1 MRHRVQKKNFG
12 RRDGAKKALI
22 RGLVDSL
29 VKEERIKTTLTKA
42 KEVRRHVE
50 KAITKGKAQTV
61 HARRIV
67 LSKYP
72 NKNTTNK
79 IVDDL
84 AVRFKERPGGYT
96 RIRKLGMRPGDKAE
110 VAYIEFVDY
119 KPPVKDDAWVKQNE
133 EKAAKDAEISKTR
146 YEKLRKRK
154 RKIQSKSRAF
164 NFARAK
170 NR

>member
-42 KEVRRHVE
+42 KELRRHVE
-50 KAITKGKAQTV
+50 KAITKGKAQSV

-67 LSKYP
+67 LAKFP

-84 AVRFKERPGGYT
+84 SVRFKERPGGYT
-96 RIRKLGMRPGDKAE
+96 RIRKLGLRPGDKAE

-119 KPPVKDDAWVKQNE
+119 KPPVKDEAWVAANE
-133 EKAAKDAEISKTR
+133 EKMRDEKNLGKKR
-146 YEKLRKRK
+146 LEKLRKSK
-154 RKIQSKSRAF
+154 RKMQAKSRSY

-170 NR
+170 R

>member
-12 RRDGAKKALI
+12 RKDGAKKALI

-29 VKEERIKTTLTKA
+29 VEEERIKTTLTKA
-42 KEVRRHVE
+42 KELRRHVE
-50 KAITKGKAQTV
+50 KAITKGKVQTV
-61 HARRIV
+61 HARRMV
-67 LSKYP
+67 LSKFP
-72 NKNTTNK
+72 NKSTTNK

-96 RIRKLGMRPGDKAE
+96 RIRKLGIRSGDKAE

-119 KPPVKDDAWVKQNE
+119 KPPVKNEVWVKDNE
-133 EKAAKDAEISKTR
+133 ERTAKEDELSKAR

-154 RKIQSKSRAF
+154 RKIQSKSRAY

-170 NR
+170 R

>member
-1 MRHRVQKKNFG
+1 MRHRVLKKNFG

-29 VKEERIKTTLTKA
+29 VKEERIKTTLVKA
-42 KEVRRHVE
+42 KELRRHVE

-61 HARRIV
+61 HARRVV
-67 LSKYP
+67 LAKYP
-72 NKNTTNK
+72 NKSTTNK

-96 RIRKLGMRPGDKAE
+96 RIRKLGMRPGDKSE

-119 KPPVKDDAWVKQNE
+119 KPPVKDEAWVKQNE
-133 EKAAKDAEISKTR
+133 EKIAKDNEISKKR
-146 YEKLRKRK
+146 YERLRKNK

-170 NR
+170 R

>member
-42 KEVRRHVE
+42 KELRRHVE
-50 KAITKGKAQTV
+50 KAITKGKAQSV

-67 LSKYP
+67 LAKFP

-84 AVRFKERPGGYT
+84 SVRFKERPGGYT
-96 RIRKLGMRPGDKAE
+96 RIRKLGLRPGDKAE

-119 KPPVKDDAWVKQNE
+119 KPPVKDEAWVTANE
-133 EKAAKDAEISKTR
+133 EKMRDEKNLAKKR
-146 YEKLRKRK
+146 LEKLRKSK
-154 RKIQSKSRAF
+154 RKMQAKSRAY

-170 NR
+170 R

>member
-1 MRHRVQKKNFG
+1 MRHRVLKKNFG
-12 RRDGAKKALI
+12 RKDGAKKALI

-42 KEVRRHVE
+42 KELRRHVE

-61 HARRIV
+61 HARRVV
-67 LSKYP
+67 LSNYP
-72 NKNTTNK
+72 NKSTTNK

-96 RIRKLGMRPGDKAE
+96 RIRKLGLRPGDKAE

-119 KPPVKDDAWVKQNE
+119 KPPVKDESWIKANE
-133 EKAAKDAEISKTR
+133 EQMAKDTELSKTR

-154 RKIQSKSRAF
+154 RKIQAKSRSY

-170 NR
+170 R